1 MAIADFTFYKDT
13 FKGIAIKSEE
23 EYAYPAE
30 RAGDEL
36 ARFVDFIPKDEAAQN
51 LLKRCACAIADIKFN
66 SEKSSKHGAPIT
78 SESVNGYY
86 SVSYGAA
93 TGAEAFNAEAARIRS
108 VIAMYLSRYLQ
119 CSMRV
124 II

>member
-1 MAIADFTFYKDT
+1 MAIADFIFYKDT

-66 SEKSSKHGAPIT
+66 VEKSSKNGNPIT

-93 TGAEAFNAEAARIRS
+93 TGEAAYNAEAARIRA
-108 VIAMYLSRYLQ
+108 VIAMYLGRYIQGSLKV
-119 CSMRV
+119 M
-124 II
+124 I

>member
-1 MAIADFTFYKDT
+1 MAIADFTFYQDT
-13 FKGIAIKSEE
+13 FKGVAIKSEE

-66 SEKSSKHGAPIT
+66 VEKSSKNGNPIT

-93 TGAEAFNAEAARIRS
+93 TGAEAYNAEAARIRS
-108 VIAMYLSRYLQ
+108 LIIMYLGRYIQRSLKA
-119 CSMRV
+119 M
-124 II
+124 I